1 MQTAHIQLIGENDQ
15 FPISGVGFKDS
26 EGIKLAEDPEE
37 IFDTEFS
44 RATIPAGIGGR
55 LGRIDVPVRH
65 LVLPFNLTGEIAG
78 QQQGIEATIA
88 RFRKLWGSHMQPRR
102 VKWVYTSEESGPRW
116 LWLYLES
123 QIKFSQKR
131 DWNLDGYAKAIVQA
145 VAVEPRYE
153 SKSLVVK
160 TPPHPGGTATYW
172 LPVWNPTDQEAW
184 PDWSLNPAAGPTSI
198 TLPDFSFGREQ
209 DIDVTWTPGQHANRM
224 IALKPISV
232 KWSVRPVRSGD
243 DPYVAEDL
251 SNASGVMGGVFPL
264 YSIPPYTGT
273 KTNPVLLPVTINGPA
288 GAEVRLSLRRFWSA
302 ESGLE

>member
-1 MQTAHIQLIGENDQ
+1 MQTANIELIGDDDS
-15 FPISGVGFKDS
+15 FPVSGIGFGES

-37 IFDTEFS
+37 IFDTDFS

-55 LGRIDVPVRH
+55 LGRTEVPVRH
-65 LVLPFNLTGEIAG
+65 LVLPFNITGDVSG
-78 QQQGIEATIA
+78 GNVPIEAQIA

-102 VKWVYTSEESGPRW
+102 VKWLYTSEESGSRW

-123 QIKFSQKR
+123 KIKFNQKR
-131 DWNLDGYAKAIVQA
+131 DWNLDGFAKAVVQA

-153 SKSLVVK
+153 STPLVVK
-160 TPPHPGGTATYW
+160 AENPSSGTHTVW

-184 PDWSLNPAAGPTSI
+184 PDWSLDPKGTASFSI
-198 TLPDFSFGREQ
+198 ADFSFGHEQ

-224 IALKPISV
+224 VALKPISV
-232 KWSVRPVRSGD
+232 PWSVRPVRSGD
-243 DPYVAEDL
+243 DPYVAADL
-251 SNASGVMGGVFPL
+251 SNASGLMGGVFPL

-273 KTNPVLLPVTINGPA
+273 QQNPVLLPVTINGPA
-288 GAEVRLSLRRFWSA
+288 GAEARLTLRRFWSA